1 MRRFDQIRVGRR
13 TKGHLAAMRCCQV
26 ALSVALSVC
35 FVAATSPTSVASQT
49 VVIDVP
55 SEFGATFD
63 GVAKAMDKAVGVLA
77 SGRSATVFFAT
88 GNFNID
94 M

>member
-13 TKGHLAAMRCCQV
+13 TKGHLAAMPCWV
-26 ALSVALSVC
+26 ALSVALGVC
-35 FVAATSPTSVASQT
+35 FVAATSPTSVASQA
-49 VVIDVP
+49 VVIDVA